1 VSTDSFTA
9 PIDFAVF
16 IIRRDSDVSAAAR
29 QLRSQIDSGTLT
41 LLDIEVLALGED
53 GRATREP
60 LEALTH
66 SDPGA
71 LGDLQSSESDL
82 LDEEDLADLA
92 DELGPDELAV
102 VLVYEDRSL
111 ATAAAHLA
119 AEGGRLLWAGGVHTD
134 ELEHALEQTKE
145 A

>member
-1 VSTDSFTA
+1 M
-9 PIDFAVF
+9 
-16 IIRRDSDVSAAAR
+16 
-29 QLRSQIDSGTLT
+29 
-41 LLDIEVLALGED
+41 
-53 GRATREP
+53 
-60 LEALTH
+60 
-66 SDPGA
+66 
-71 LGDLQSSESDL
+71 
-82 LDEEDLADLA
+82 
-92 DELGPDELAV
+92 